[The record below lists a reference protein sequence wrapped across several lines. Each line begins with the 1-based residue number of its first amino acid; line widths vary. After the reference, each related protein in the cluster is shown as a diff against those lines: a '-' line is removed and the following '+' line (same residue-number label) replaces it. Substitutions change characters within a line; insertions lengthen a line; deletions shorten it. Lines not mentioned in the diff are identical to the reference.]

1 MNNVYFP
8 VPNHTTN
15 PMSLF
20 EDPDCSVLGC
30 SESCICE
37 GVGLGPV
44 VNLNKDPK
52 KCFRLTAKTIIRMF
66 REGSNGVQKKEIKQ
80 YLRDSDLRFTHTLF
94 DIVDKG
100 LRIGMSN
107 GYIVRKGRSHL
118 YYFVSKEEQETIKEQ
133 AAQEQLRKEKKKA
146 AKRKKAIDRQKESIK
161 KKKRKIKID
170 PEVEIGNIAPIK
182 NEPEAEVS
190 IEFIEDE
197 DEEAHSDDEDE
208 DDSEVDSDE
217 E

>member
-30 SESCICE
+30 PESCICE
-37 GVGLGPV
+37 GVGLGPA

-52 KCFRLTAKTIIRMF
+52 KCFRLTAKTIIKMF

-94 DIVDKG
+94 DIVDASTSSFKFESRPTMVKQFG
-100 LRIGMSN
+100 SRAHKPDCLPDCTNS
-107 GYIVRKGRSHL
+107 Y
-118 YYFVSKEEQETIKEQ
+118 TIK
-133 AAQEQLRKEKKKA
+133 
-146 AKRKKAIDRQKESIK
+146 S
-161 KKKRKIKID
+161 
-170 PEVEIGNIAPIK
+170 
-182 NEPEAEVS
+182 
-190 IEFIEDE
+190 
-197 DEEAHSDDEDE
+197 
-208 DDSEVDSDE
+208 
-217 E
+217 